1 MPSDAAKRKAC
12 ELANAHCIPT
22 RHRSDDV
29 HVGYSS
35 LYALALRLDFEDLL
49 ARRVD
54 GFLKLR
60 GDTPTSHA
68 RDALRS
74 LMLPDPPD
82 PDEEL
87 AREVVECIRESSLSD
102 ADRGDADRFRA
113 ALEKRGLK
121 IVKDDCHE
129 D

>member
-1 MPSDAAKRKAC
+1 MTDTPSEAAKRKAC

-87 AREVVECIRESSLSD
+87 AREMAEQFATIYPHAAEEISLATIKRLREQGRLTD
-102 ADRGDADRFRA
+102 A
-113 ALEKRGLK
+113 K
-121 IVKDDCHE
+121 
-129 D
+129 